1 MTSPDLAKSYAFNE
15 ATNVRPFSLTQ
26 SRTNYRV
33 KVYNQ
38 QLFGSVSPRERES
51 VKFNHEQQ
59 RPGTTGNLVDIVK
72 QNIRNKFSGTSSFK
86 NTIDRG
92 IIKSKARLTLR
103 DKIQMK
109 PSVAFYDINHEYM
122 QPKMR
127 NLNLSLEKLR
137 GRKDIKL
144 KDDGLPFKSLLNS
157 FDYSSFKEGTNV
169 IDISKV

>member
-1 MTSPDLAKSYAFNE
+1 
-15 ATNVRPFSLTQ
+15 
-26 SRTNYRV
+26 
-33 KVYNQ
+33 
-38 QLFGSVSPRERES
+38 
-51 VKFNHEQQ
+51 
-59 RPGTTGNLVDIVK
+59 
-72 QNIRNKFSGTSSFK
+72 
-86 NTIDRG
+86 
-92 IIKSKARLTLR
+92 
-103 DKIQMK
+103 MK

-157 FDYSSFKEGTNV
+157 FDYSSFKEGTNA